1 MVVRQLKSGDPNKP
15 VRASLCWLFAGFVLH
30 MHKGSALWSASVG
43 AHAVR
48 DGMPE
53 YRPRH
58 ASSEWLQV
66 YNTEV
71 VMGIRAAL
79 LKSGM
84 TQNPCLECADAEV
97 DDTFIC

>member
-1 MVVRQLKSGDPNKP
+1 LGCT
-15 VRASLCWLFAGFVLH
+15 LCVIRCLSTW
-30 MHKGSALWSASVG
+30 
-43 AHAVR
+43 
-48 DGMPE
+48 
-53 YRPRH
+53 PRH

-84 TQNPCLECADAEV
+84 TQNPCLECADAEA
-97 DDTFIC
+97 DNTFIC